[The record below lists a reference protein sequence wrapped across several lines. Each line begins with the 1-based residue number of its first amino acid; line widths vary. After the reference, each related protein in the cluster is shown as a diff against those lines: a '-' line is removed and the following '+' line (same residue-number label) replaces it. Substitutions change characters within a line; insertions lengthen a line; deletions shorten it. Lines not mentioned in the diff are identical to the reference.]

1 MYRIVLSA
9 RRSAQGESTAKNLE
23 IRATHLGETFRAAR
37 TTAERIPL
45 ALPECVFAYGLS
57 FNKRRSL
64 RRFAAGTRVRGIRH
78 VEHIPQGGTLFL
90 WGSAPLPPALRSDI
104 EVIRVEDGFLRSVG
118 LGAELVR
125 PISWVMD
132 RSGMYYDATRASD
145 LEQLL
150 QCRQFTPQQ
159 LARAAAL
166 RGRITASGITK
177 YSVGHRSWQ
186 RPRHARVILVPGQ
199 VESDASLR
207 FGAPALRTNLGLLR
221 AVREANPD
229 AYLLYKPHPDVSAGL
244 RARGQGEQRV
254 RDWCDEVV
262 TDVAMGALLE
272 RVDEV
277 HVLTSLAGFEALLR
291 GKSVVC
297 YGLPF
302 YAGWGLTRDVVPLA
316 RRTRRLKLDEL
327 VAAALLIYPTYVSR
341 SSGGYIS
348 AEQALEELLAWRDAS
363 APPSRPWQYL
373 RRAALRLAVG
383 RT

>member
-1 MYRIVLSA
+1 M
-9 RRSAQGESTAKNLE
+9 
-23 IRATHLGETFRAAR
+23 
-37 TTAERIPL
+37 
-45 ALPECVFAYGLS
+45 
-57 FNKRRSL
+57 
-64 RRFAAGTRVRGIRH
+64 
-78 VEHIPQGGTLFL
+78 
-90 WGSAPLPPALRSDI
+90 
-104 EVIRVEDGFLRSVG
+104 IRVEDGFLRSVG

-150 QCRQFTPQQ
+150 QSGQFTPQQ
-159 LARAAAL
+159 LAQAAAL

-177 YSVGHRSWQ
+177 YSVGDGSWQ

-254 RDWCDEVV
+254 RDWCDEVI
-262 TDVAMGALLE
+262 TDIAMGALLE

-327 VAAALLIYPTYVSR
+327 VAAALLIYPRYVSR
-341 SSGGYIS
+341 SSGGCIS
-348 AEQALEELLAWRDAS
+348 AEQALDELLAWRDAS
-363 APPSRPWQYL
+363 SPPSRPWQYL